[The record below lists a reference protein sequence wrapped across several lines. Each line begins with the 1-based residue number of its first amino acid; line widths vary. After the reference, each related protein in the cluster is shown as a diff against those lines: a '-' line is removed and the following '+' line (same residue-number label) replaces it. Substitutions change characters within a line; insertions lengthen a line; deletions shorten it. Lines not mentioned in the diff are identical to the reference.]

1 MPLSQSPSRG
11 EEDNRQGAA
20 GDEEIVPGLPPPT
33 PIRGIVPG
41 DCLMDS
47 AEPTREISRVSV
59 KVPPFWKTNPALWFK
74 QVESQFIT
82 AGITSDS
89 TKFHTIVGSI
99 EANVLSEVSDL
110 ILQPPSINMYAT
122 LKQRIQDR
130 FCDSEE
136 KLLKKL
142 LRDVEIGDKKPS
154 ALLRDMVALASGKV
168 SDDLLK
174 SLWMQR
180 LPKQT
185 QAILSVSSESLTQLA
200 LMADKIAD
208 TSESWELNSI
218 SPSSTTY
225 QNALEIKIDALTK
238 QIETLTNDRGRNHL
252 RQRGG
257 RSKSRTTSANKK
269 NKPLCWYHYKFG
281 EKATKCLQPCVF
293 SSNQNSSSE
302 NH

>member
-1 MPLSQSPSRG
+1 
-11 EEDNRQGAA
+11 
-20 GDEEIVPGLPPPT
+20 
-33 PIRGIVPG
+33 
-41 DCLMDS
+41 MDS

-269 NKPLCWYHYKFG
+269 NKPLCWYLSPF
-281 EKATKCLQPCVF
+281 
-293 SSNQNSSSE
+293 
-302 NH
+302 